1 MSPITLTGV
10 LTVTG
15 TAARH
20 STSATTVQKAIG
32 RGELPAERVGHQW
45 LVKATDSDR
54 WAASRVDGRRRTQ
67 P

>member
-1 MSPITLTGV
+1 VIAPITLDGV

-15 TAARH
+15 AAAQH
-20 STSATTVQKAIG
+20 GTSATTVQKAIG

-45 LVKATDSDR
+45 FVKAADAER
-54 WAASRVDGRRRTQ
+54 WAASRVDRRRRR

>member
-1 MSPITLTGV
+1 MTPITLDGV

-20 STSATTVQKAIG
+20 STSATTIVKAIG

-45 LVKATDSDR
+45 LVKAADADR
-54 WAASRVDGRRRTQ
+54 WAASRVDRRRRQ